1 MNGMGKPEMNDASGT
16 QAEATTPLLTVANG
30 RATVSLNRP
39 AMHNRLE
46 PADLRRLIEIFDEVE
61 SRDDCRVL
69 VLTATGK
76 SFCSGFH
83 LGALAERDERDEAHD
98 PDAFEKMVNKLESLT
113 IPTIAAINGGT
124 YGGATDMV
132 LACDFRIGVEGM
144 RCFMPATRLGIVY
157 YASGVRRYVSRLG
170 VNNAKKMFLTAKPIE
185 ADELLRMQFLTER
198 LPVEQLT
205 KQVDELAETIA
216 ANAPL
221 AVAAMKK
228 GLNEQAVGEL
238 DIERH
243 LAAKQRSSASEDHQ
257 EALKAWQEKRKPVF
271 KGL

>member
-1 MNGMGKPEMNDASGT
+1 MNDASGAQT
-16 QAEATTPLLTVANG
+16 EATTPVLSVADG
-30 RATVSLNRP
+30 RATVCLNRP

-46 PADLRRLIEIFDEVE
+46 PADLQRLIEIFDEVE

-69 VLTATGK
+69 IVTATGK

-83 LGALAERDERDEAHD
+83 LGALADRKESDGDYD
-98 PDAFEKMVNKLESLT
+98 PDAFEKMVNKLEALT

-170 VNNAKKMFLTAKPIE
+170 VNNAKKMFLTAQHIE
-185 ADELLRMQFLTER
+185 ADELLRMAFLTE
-198 LPVEQLT
+198 LIPANQLEARA
-205 KQVDELAETIA
+205 KELADTIA

-221 AVAAMKK
+221 AIAAMKK

-238 DIERH
+238 DFERH
-243 LAAKQRSSASEDHQ
+243 LAAKDLSSASEDHQ
-257 EALKAWQEKRKPVF
+257 EGLKAWQEKRKPVF
-271 KGL
+271 KGR

>member
-1 MNGMGKPEMNDASGT
+1 MNDATGT
-16 QAEATTPLLTVANG
+16 QPEATTPVLSVAEG
-30 RATVSLNRP
+30 RATVCLNRP
-39 AMHNRLE
+39 ALHNRLE
-46 PADLRRLIEIFDEVE
+46 PADLQRLIEIFDEVE

-69 VLTATGK
+69 ILTATGK

-83 LGALAERDERDEAHD
+83 IGALAERKDSEDAYD
-98 PDAFEKMVNKLESLT
+98 PDAFEKMVNKLEALT

-157 YASGVRRYVSRLG
+157 YSSGVRRYVSRLG
-170 VNNAKKMFLTAKPIE
+170 VNNAKKMFLTAQPIE
-185 ADELLRMQFLTER
+185 AEELMRMEYLTD
-198 LPVEQLT
+198 LVETDQLEAH
-205 KQVDELAETIA
+205 VHELADTIA

-238 DIERH
+238 DFERH
-243 LAAKQRSSASEDHQ
+243 LAAKNLASASEDHQ
-257 EALKAWQEKRKPVF
+257 EALQAWQEKRKPVF
-271 KGL
+271 KGK